1 MKVVVR
7 LFAAPR
13 EALGRGAIEQEIPPG
28 STLQDLLNALLE
40 RFPTLRPYV
49 PVCHFA
55 LNRSHATCDA
65 ELHEG
70 DEVALI
76 PPVGGG

>member
-1 MKVVVR
+1 MKVTVR

-13 EALGRGAIEQEIPPG
+13 EALGTGTVEQELPSG
-28 STLQDLLNALLE
+28 STLQDLLDALLE
-40 RFPTLRPYV
+40 RFPTLRPYA

-55 LNRSHATCDA
+55 LNRCHTTCDP
-65 ELHEG
+65 ELHDG